1 MSLSDLYSPASHALP
16 ANAKASASPSPAA
29 TAESS
34 TPLRRR
40 ILLLP
45 AWLLPAVLIL
55 AFAGLFAF
63 VFRDRLLPALEVQV
77 AQAILLTDIDS
88 APAAAAGGEK
98 DETASHHPTPPS
110 PSTPA
115 PNLAPSSPSPPQLL
129 FQAAGWFEPDPLPI
143 YATTLTDGVI
153 AKVHVLE
160 GQEVKQGQLLAEL
173 IADDNRISLDA
184 AKRAHDKAVAEQKL
198 QTVQVTV
205 AETEVAVMADQ
216 VRAAEA
222 KLAEEKDNEQR
233 IAKIPSGSV
242 SDQERS
248 RAKFVVQGQAA
259 EVASRQSQLIAAKAK
274 VEAAK
279 AQAAAMEAGVASAQV
294 AVEKQELALARTR
307 ITSPV
312 DGVILQ
318 LHAAPGQKKLLGMDD
333 HQSATIATLFEKG
346 KLQARV
352 DVPLADARGLMVGQQ
367 AIVTSD
373 FLPNT
378 EIHGVVTRIVGSADL
393 QRNTLQAK
401 VRIENPDPRL
411 RPEMLCR
418 VKFLGTS
425 STPSSSTAASSSSS
439 FSPSSSTAV
448 ADVSPADPTR
458 AIMVPATALVTDST
472 PQKATSLWV
481 ISPDNST
488 ATKRPAQR
496 GPIEREG
503 YVSITSGV
511 LPGEFVILPPHD
523 HLTEGRRVRVTGS
536 PQ

>member
-1 MSLSDLYSPASHALP
+1 MWIPPPQARVVVSLSDLYTPSHPLP
-16 ANAKASASPSPAA
+16 ANPGAAAQAHSP
-29 TAESS
+29 

-40 ILLLP
+40 LLLLP
-45 AWLLPAVLIL
+45 AWLLPLSLVL

-77 AQAILLTDIDS
+77 AQAILLTDLDDLDE
-88 APAAAAGGEK
+88 APAATPVDATG
-98 DETASHHPTPPS
+98 DTASHHPTPPA
-110 PSTPA
+110 PAAGTSTP
-115 PNLAPSSPSPPQLL
+115 SQML

-153 AKVHVLE
+153 SKVHVLE
-160 GQEVKQGQLLAEL
+160 GQEVKEGQLLAEL
-173 IADDNRISLDA
+173 ISEDARIALDA
-184 AKRAHDKAVAEQKL
+184 AQRAHDKAAAERKL

-205 AETEVAVMADQ
+205 AEAEAAVMADQ
-216 VRAAEA
+216 VKAAEA

-233 IAKIPSGSV
+233 IARIPAGSV
-242 SDQERS
+242 SDQERA

-259 EVASRQSQLIAAKAK
+259 EVASRRSQLTAARAK

-279 AQAAAMEAGVASAQV
+279 AQAVAMEAAVAAALV
-294 AVEKQELALARTR
+294 EVEKQRLNLSRTR

-318 LHAAPGQKKLLGMDD
+318 LHAAPGQKKMLAMDD

-367 AIVTSD
+367 ALVTSD
-373 FLPNT
+373 FLPNR

-401 VRIENPDPRL
+401 VRILNPDPRL

-418 VKFLGTS
+418 VKFLGATAS
-425 STPSSSTAASSSSS
+425 SATTPRSSSSS
-439 FSPSSSTAV
+439 FSHSSSNAV
-448 ADVSPADPTR
+448 ADIASHDPTR
-458 AIMVPATALVTDST
+458 AVMVPTTALIPASAGDE
-472 PQKATSLWV
+472 AAALWV
-481 ISPDNST
+481 ISADGVS
-488 ATKRPAQR
+488 ATKRSVQR
-496 GPIEREG
+496 GPLGREG
-503 YVSITSGV
+503 YVSIATGI
-511 LPGEFVILPPHD
+511 LPGERVILPPHD
-523 HLTEGRRVRVTGS
+523 PLTEGRRVRAA
-536 PQ
+536 QAAH